1 MALRASSEDIAED
14 LDVPM
19 LMIGGASDCVVSVDE
34 ARAIAAEFPRGRL
47 VLCEQSGHLPMLEEP
62 QRVTDALES
71 WLDER
76 P

>member
-1 MALRASSEDIAED
+1 
-14 LDVPM
+14 
-19 LMIGGASDCVVSVDE
+19 
-34 ARAIAAEFPRGRL
+34 